1 MKSKSKSNRV
11 AGHWCK
17 MLALLQTVAIFAAS
31 MQVPSFAVEQRSGH
45 EPTVN
50 KTENGPQQYTLPNG
64 LKIVLLE
71 DHSFPVVSCFVWYRV
86 GTRNEIAG
94 ATGIS
99 HMVEHLLFQ
108 TVGHYRKGELGAT
121 IARNGGQ
128 FNGFTSD
135 DFTAFF
141 EIISP
146 SKLDL
151 ALRIEAD
158 RMRGATFT
166 QTDLQ
171 EEVARVKSEFEENSK
186 DLSRTLTREVRA
198 AAYVQHPYRNPP
210 GGWESDLESITLHD
224 AKDFYDRFFHPNNAT
239 LVIVGDFKTPMTLNA
254 VSKYFGPVA
263 KSAMPI
269 PQVKVVEQPQTGERR
284 VMLHGASKRDELQ
297 VAYHAPAFQNVD
309 APAMMVLE
317 KLLNA
322 SISGKLK
329 VKLVDTKVCGSAR
342 SSFELKR
349 DPSLFTLVFTAPVGS
364 GPQKVLEGW
373 DALSNQLRSQLITDA
388 ELKKAKNLA
397 EFAISSERD
406 GPYKFAFQLGYCD
419 VLHSWQLGAN
429 WMERLRNVTANDLM
443 RVSKKYL
450 IVENRVVG
458 QLAGNVKAPSASPS
472 VTPKASGPKVGSNL
486 LCSEQGFLEHVQM
499 CGYKNDN
506 AAIVVPQLDA
516 SVDVLGASKYLR
528 DQVIADIGEPGIEV
542 PPASTTSGSQGAA
555 RAVWHKLRERI
566 NSGVSAS
573 TNSSTSFTSTSQTD
587 STATP
592 GKPSSPTTAAKAQV
606 ATDTQAPANKA
617 EAAVDADKSSE
628 GRFRHVFRRFKAPP
642 AAGVP
647 DAAAIPLKTDISV
660 KVVPPQ
666 TSESVQ
672 TPAKASTP
680 ESQKPSVN
688 NSDISADKKNETVNE
703 NKSAQPPVTAD
714 KPLASTETASGEP
727 LDSPQAP
734 VKVDAPV
741 LEQPPVKVAA
751 PVTDPAPGTI
761 SAEPTVSTKLNAAGV
776 TPASVSRSALSLI
789 TKIPATILTLP
800 GTPLANKPVAPV
812 APTGPG
818 VQRKVLKNGVTVIV
832 LESHLS
838 PMVQIEG
845 AIKAG
850 SVFEP
855 AGKKGLSSLC
865 AHVMSNGPGKLGRPQ
880 IMQQQEDLGLPP
892 AAMLKFESG
901 LETINFKTRCLSRDL
916 TSQLGLL
923 GASIKDPALQDTDID
938 KAKSDFF
945 WATKNAEDSIMTR
958 VNRALL
964 RSTLA
969 PNTSYYPLDSAER
982 MREVSLVKTS
992 DIKDFVGQYVT
1003 PDSTVIVMAGD
1014 ISAERAFSMVEHSLD
1029 GWSNSQSKTPRVFP
1043 PATESARKLLKTSI
1057 PLASDDKGKGAISFG
1072 RLIKMPSDQKDFSTL
1087 LITDC
1092 ALSSHPIFS
1101 RLMQRFNSEAGLSEN
1116 LSFEDLDSRF
1126 LPLSN
1131 MLSWSLTLPV
1141 ESALMP
1147 KSVLTVQGELNRF
1160 SRAGMTAEELL
1171 EVKRYLTASLPV
1183 KFMDSTSDAA
1193 RNLLNGYF
1201 QDSSPNFLGD
1211 LIARVRNADLE
1222 TVNRFIRNDFKPGQA
1237 VLIVAGPT
1245 QALKQVSVQKN
1256 TVSTSNATVSTPASG
1271 ASSWTEDN

>member
-1 MKSKSKSNRV
+1 MKSKSKSSRV

-17 MLALLQTVAIFAAS
+17 MLALLQTAAIFAAS
-31 MQVPSFAVEQRSGH
+31 MQLPGFAVEQRTGH
-45 EPTVN
+45 ELTVA
-50 KTENGPQQYTLPNG
+50 KSENGPQQYTLPNG

-86 GTRNEIAG
+86 GTRNESSG
-94 ATGIS
+94 TTGIS
-99 HMVEHLLFQ
+99 HIVEHLLFQ

-141 EIISP
+141 ETISP

-171 EEVARVKSEFEENSK
+171 EEVARVKSEFEENNK

-210 GGWESDLESITLHD
+210 GGWESDLESISLHD

-239 LVIVGDFKTPMTLNA
+239 LVIVGDFKTPLTLNA
-254 VSKYFGPVA
+254 VSKYFGPIA
-263 KSAMPI
+263 KSASPI

-284 VMLHGASKRDELQ
+284 VMLHGASKKDELQ

-342 SSFELKR
+342 SAFELKR
-349 DPSLFTLVFTAPVGS
+349 DPSLFTLVFTAPAGS

-450 IVENRVVG
+450 TVENRVVG
-458 QLAGNVKAPSASPS
+458 QLAGNVKAAPVSSPA
-472 VTPKASGPKVGSNL
+472 TPKAFNPQSKLIS
-486 LCSEQGFLEHVQM
+486 SDEGFIGHVQL
-499 CGYKNDN
+499 CGYKSDN
-506 AAIVVPQLDA
+506 ASVVVPRSEA
-516 SVDVLGASKYLR
+516 NIDVLGASKYLR
-528 DQVIADIGEPGIEV
+528 DQVIADIGEPGIDV
-542 PPASTTSGSQGAA
+542 APASTPSGSQGAA
-555 RAVWHKLRERI
+555 RAIWHKLRERI
-566 NSGVSAS
+566 NPNAGAS
-573 TNSSTSFTSTSQTD
+573 TPPATATTSATQATSATTKTSTSQSVAPTVSAKSSASTSAHKD
-587 STATP
+587 SVTTENQTT
-592 GKPSSPTTAAKAQV
+592 SSKEQTSA
-606 ATDTQAPANKA
+606 
-617 EAAVDADKSSE
+617 DADKSSE

-642 AAGVP
+642 AAGIP

-666 TSESVQ
+666 ISAPPKAPARVAVPEPEKNAAAKPEVDSDKKTEAVGEKAAPGPSVSAVKTSASSESAPVEPAISPPVQ
-672 TPAKASTP
+672 AKVASPVTDAA
-680 ESQKPSVN
+680 PST
-688 NSDISADKKNETVNE
+688 ISAD
-703 NKSAQPPVTAD
+703 
-714 KPLASTETASGEP
+714 
-727 LDSPQAP
+727 
-734 VKVDAPV
+734 
-741 LEQPPVKVAA
+741 
-751 PVTDPAPGTI
+751 
-761 SAEPTVSTKLNAAGV
+761 PTVSTKLNAAGV

-800 GTPLANKPVAPV
+800 GTPLANKPVPQIT
-812 APTGPG
+812 PTGPA
-818 VQRKVLKNGVTVIV
+818 VQRKVLKNGVTLIV

-865 AHVMSNGPGKLGRPQ
+865 AHIMSNGPGKLGRPQ
-880 IMQQQEDLGLPP
+880 IMQQQEDLGLPL

-901 LETINFKTRCLSRDL
+901 PETINFKTRCLSRDL
-916 TSQLGLL
+916 SAQLGLL

-938 KAKSDFF
+938 KARSDFF

-982 MREVSLVKTS
+982 MREVSLVKPS

-1003 PDSTVIVMAGD
+1003 PDATVIVIAGD
-1014 ISAERAFSMVEHSLD
+1014 ISADRAFSMVEHSLE
-1029 GWSNSQSKTPRVFP
+1029 GWSNAQSKTPRVFP

-1057 PLASDDKGKGAISFG
+1057 PLADDKGKGAISFG

-1092 ALSSHPIFS
+1092 ALNSHPIFS

-1141 ESALMP
+1141 ESAMMP

-1171 EVKRYLTASLPV
+1171 EVKRYLTAALPV

-1201 QDSSPNFLGD
+1201 QDSSSNFLGD
-1211 LIARVRNADLE
+1211 LIARVRNADLD

-1237 VLIVAGPT
+1237 VLIVAGPA

-1256 TVSTSNATVSTPASG
+1256 AASAPNSNVAIPTNSASPS
-1271 ASSWTEDN
+1271 ADDN

>member
-1 MKSKSKSNRV
+1 MKSKSQSSRV
-11 AGHWCK
+11 ASHWYK
-17 MLALLQTVAIFAAS
+17 MLALLQTLAFVAAS
-31 MQVPSFAVEQRSGH
+31 LQVPGLAVEQRTGH
-45 EPTVN
+45 ELTVT
-50 KTENGPQQYTLPNG
+50 KTENGPQQYSLPNG

-86 GTRNEIAG
+86 GTRNETAG

-99 HMVEHLLFQ
+99 HIVEHLLFQ

-141 EIISP
+141 ETISP

-210 GGWESDLESITLHD
+210 GGWESDLESVNLRD
-224 AKDFYDRFFHPNNAT
+224 AKEFYDRFFHPNNAT
-239 LVIVGDFKTPMTLNA
+239 LVIVGDFKTPLTLNA

-263 KSAMPI
+263 KSASPI

-342 SSFELKR
+342 SAFELKR
-349 DPSLFTLVFTAPVGS
+349 DPSLFTLIFTAPAGS
-364 GPQKVLEGW
+364 GPQKVLDAW

-450 IVENRVVG
+450 TVENRVVG
-458 QLAGNVKAPSASPS
+458 QLAGNVKAPPS
-472 VTPKASGPKVGSNL
+472 NPPATPKACVPQNDSNL
-486 LCSEQGFLEHVQM
+486 ICSDEGFLNHVQM
-499 CGYKNDN
+499 CGYKNEN
-506 AAIVVPQLDA
+506 ASIVVPQFDA
-516 SVDVLGASKYLR
+516 SADVLGASKYLR
-528 DQVIADIGEPGIEV
+528 DQVVADIGEPGVDVV
-542 PPASTTSGSQGAA
+542 PAATPSGSPGAA
-555 RAVWHKLRERI
+555 KAMWHKLRERI
-566 NSGVSAS
+566 TPNANSSAAQTTS
-573 TNSSTSFTSTSQTD
+573 TNETSSKSTTNQSVSPTVSPKSTSPASATKE
-587 STATP
+587 TATTDNQAP
-592 GKPSSPTTAAKAQV
+592 VGKAQSS
-606 ATDTQAPANKA
+606 
-617 EAAVDADKSSE
+617 ADIDKVSE

-647 DAAAIPLKTDISV
+647 DAAAVPLKPDISV
-660 KVVPPQ
+660 KVMQPP
-666 TSESVQ
+666 TSE
-672 TPAKASTP
+672 PAKPPAQAETAT
-680 ESQKPSVN
+680 E
-688 NSDISADKKNETVNE
+688 KNT
-703 NKSAQPPVTAD
+703 
-714 KPLASTETASGEP
+714 TETP
-727 LDSPQAP
+727 VDSVPAEALGSLHPPIKVAAP
-734 VKVDAPV
+734 VV
-741 LEQPPVKVAA
+741 EQPTVKVAA
-751 PVTDPAPGTI
+751 PPTEQSPSTI
-761 SAEPTVSTKLNAAGV
+761 SADPTVSTKLNAAGV

-800 GTPLANKPVAPV
+800 GTPLANKPAPQPSPSV
-812 APTGPG
+812 PA

-865 AHVMSNGPGKLGRPQ
+865 AHIMSNGPGKLGRPQ

-892 AAMLKFESG
+892 ASMLKFESG
-901 LETINFKTRCLSRDL
+901 PETINFKTRCLSKDL
-916 TSQLGLL
+916 TAQLGLL
-923 GASIKDPALQDTDID
+923 GASIKDPALQDTDVD

-945 WATKNAEDSIMTR
+945 WATKNAEDSIMIR

-964 RSTLA
+964 RSTIA

-1003 PDSTVIVMAGD
+1003 PDSTVIVIAGD
-1014 ISAERAFSMVEHSLD
+1014 ISADRAFSMVEHSLE

-1043 PATESARKLLKTSI
+1043 PATESSRKLLKISI
-1057 PLASDDKGKGAISFG
+1057 PLTDEKGKAAISFG

-1092 ALSSHPIFS
+1092 ALNSHPIFS

-1141 ESALMP
+1141 ESAMMP
-1147 KSVLTVQGELNRF
+1147 KSVTTVQGELNRF
-1160 SRAGMTAEELL
+1160 SRTGMTAEELL
-1171 EVKRYLTASLPV
+1171 EVKRYLTAALPV

-1201 QDSSPNFLGD
+1201 QDSSSNFLGD
-1211 LIARVRNADLE
+1211 LITRVRNADLE

-1237 VLIVAGPT
+1237 VLIVAGPA
-1245 QALKQVSVQKN
+1245 QALKQVSVQKSAAS
-1256 TVSTSNATVSTPASG
+1256 TVNAPAVTPASG
-1271 ASSWTEDN
+1271 ASTSADDN

>member
-1 MKSKSKSNRV
+1 
-11 AGHWCK
+11 
-17 MLALLQTVAIFAAS
+17 MLALLQTVAIITAS
-31 MQVPSFAVEQRSGH
+31 MQLPALSVEHPSAH
-45 EPTVN
+45 EPTVS
-50 KTENGPQQYTLPNG
+50 KAENGPQQYTLPNG

-86 GTRNEIAG
+86 GTRNETAG

-99 HMVEHLLFQ
+99 HIVEHLLFQ

-141 EIISP
+141 ETISP

-158 RMRGATFT
+158 RMRGAAFT
-166 QTDLQ
+166 QADLQ

-198 AAYVQHPYRNPP
+198 TAYVQHPYRNPP
-210 GGWESDLESITLHD
+210 GGWESDLESINLHD
-224 AKDFYDRFFHPNNAT
+224 AKDFYDKFFHPNNAT
-239 LVIVGDFKTPMTLNA
+239 LVIVGDFKTPVTLNA

-263 KSAMPI
+263 KSALPI
-269 PQVKVVEQPQTGERR
+269 PQVKVVEQPQIVERR
-284 VMLHGASKRDELQ
+284 VMLHGPSKRDELQ

-349 DPSLFTLVFTAPVGS
+349 DPSLFTLVFTAPAGS

-373 DALSNQLRSQLITDA
+373 DALSNQLRSQLITEA
-388 ELKKAKNLA
+388 ELRKAKNLA

-429 WMERLRNVTANDLM
+429 WMERLRNVSANDLM

-450 IVENRVVG
+450 TVENRVVG
-458 QLAGNVKAPSASPS
+458 LLAGNAKAPAGGSSAA
-472 VTPKASGPKVGSNL
+472 PKASGLTGNSKL
-486 LCSEQGFLEHVQM
+486 IADEGFLEHVQM
-499 CGYKNDN
+499 CGYKTDN
-506 AAIVVPQLDA
+506 VAVIVPQFDA
-516 SVDVLGASKYLR
+516 SVDVLNASKYLR
-528 DQVIADIGEPGIEV
+528 NQIVADIGEPGVEV
-542 PPASTTSGSQGAA
+542 APEATPAGPQGAA
-555 RAVWHKLRERI
+555 RAIWHRLRERI
-566 NSGVSAS
+566 NPG
-573 TNSSTSFTSTSQTD
+573 TNA
-587 STATP
+587 ATTQDP
-592 GKPSSPTTAAKAQV
+592 APPAAAKENV
-606 ATDTQAPANKA
+606 SGSATKEALKVEAPAV
-617 EAAVDADKSSE
+617 AASNTQTSPDADKNSE
-628 GRFRHVFRRFKAPP
+628 SRFRRVFRRFKAPA

-647 DAAAIPLKTDISV
+647 DAAAIPPKVDLSI
-660 KVVPPQ
+660 KVVPQQPLVQPTIPVSGSRQEPEKTSVTNAEAKVEKKPDAVSEKNNVEPSVAGESPAVGAESAQIETAGTAVPTQ
-666 TSESVQ
+666 TQ
-672 TPAKASTP
+672 TPKAVTPVSDQPAST
-680 ESQKPSVN
+680 
-688 NSDISADKKNETVNE
+688 ISAD
-703 NKSAQPPVTAD
+703 
-714 KPLASTETASGEP
+714 
-727 LDSPQAP
+727 
-734 VKVDAPV
+734 
-741 LEQPPVKVAA
+741 
-751 PVTDPAPGTI
+751 
-761 SAEPTVSTKLNAAGV
+761 PTVSTRLNAAGV

-800 GTPLANKPVAPV
+800 GTPLATKPAAPV
-812 APTGPG
+812 APSGPA

-865 AHVMSNGPGKLGRPQ
+865 AHIMSNGPGKLGRPQ
-880 IMQQQEDLGLPP
+880 IMQQQEELGLPSGS
-892 AAMLKFESG
+892 MLKFESG
-901 LETINFKTRCLSRDL
+901 PETINFRTRCLSRDL

-945 WATKNAEDSIMTR
+945 WATKNAEDSVMTR

-982 MREVSLVKTS
+982 MREVSLVKTA

-1003 PDSTVIVMAGD
+1003 PDATVIVIAGD
-1014 ISAERAFSMVEHSLD
+1014 VSAESAFSMVEHSLE
-1029 GWSNSQSKTPRVFP
+1029 GWSNAQSKTPRIFP

-1057 PLASDDKGKGAISFG
+1057 PLTDEKSKGAISFG
-1072 RLIKMPSDQKDFSTL
+1072 RLIKMPADQKDYSTL

-1092 ALSSHPIFS
+1092 ALNSHPIFS

-1141 ESALMP
+1141 ESSLMP
-1147 KSVLTVQGELNRF
+1147 KSVVAVQAELNRF

-1171 EVKRYLTASLPV
+1171 EVKRYLTAALPV

-1201 QDSSPNFLGD
+1201 QDNSSNFLGD

-1237 VLIVAGPT
+1237 VLIVAGPA

-1256 TVSTSNATVSTPASG
+1256 SASAANLSVPSTTNA
-1271 ASSWTEDN
+1271 ASSPADEN